1 MNFSHHTH
9 THTHTYTHTH
19 THTHTHTLD
28 IISSGNKDLTTKKVS
43 GTSSASTPF
52 KPQEPKRKLEE
63 DVVVSEVDDTIA
75 TDSDTEEM
83 ELQTPPPKK
92 QRRIKPIVEESE
104 SGSEVENPPPPKVKT
119 SKKLSKT
126 KGGVVKD
133 PVPST
138 SDSETSSDDGEYILY
153 KTH

>member
-1 MNFSHHTH
+1 MRACSPLPPPHLTFNGIYFLSFVTRDQLVLCTRSVHILSVFNHGVHQVIFEFQSSH
-9 THTHTYTHTH
+9 THTH
-19 THTHTHTLD
+19 THTHTHIHTHILD

-63 DVVVSEVDDTIA
+63 DVVISEVDDTIA

-92 QRRIKPIVEESE
+92 Q
-104 SGSEVENPPPPKVKT
+104 
-119 SKKLSKT
+119 
-126 KGGVVKD
+126 
-133 PVPST
+133 
-138 SDSETSSDDGEYILY
+138 
-153 KTH
+153 